1 MTSIICFT
9 SDFGMGDTWVGMCH
23 AVIHRSC
30 PQARIVDLA
39 HDIPPFDIRKA
50 AVVASSG
57 VWQLPDAIHLTV
69 VDPGVGGGRRDL
81 IVVTGSGTILVGPD
95 NGVLIPATW
104 RSGGI
109 AEAYS
114 IVPEHLDFRAP
125 LATFHARDILA
136 PAAAILAC
144 GVQASV
150 IGEPID
156 ITSLT
161 GPPFELYAADGD
173 SLTAEVVDVDRFGS
187 FRLAIPAEEAARR
200 FAIGDR
206 VEVAVG
212 HVLIEAPFGSTFSDV
227 AHGEPVALV
236 DSSGWL
242 TLAVH
247 MGSAAERYG
256 VEPGAVVRCRRTG
269 SRADS

>member
-1 MTSIICFT
+1 MHSIICFT

-57 VWQLPDAIHLTV
+57 VWQLPDALHLAV

-81 IVVTGSGTILVGPD
+81 ILITAGGSTLVGPD
-95 NGVLIPATW
+95 NGVLIPASW
-104 RSGGI
+104 RSGGVI
-109 AEAYS
+109 EAYS

-125 LATFHARDILA
+125 LPTFHARDILA

-150 IGEPID
+150 IGEPVDPDTLAPAPFSLYDAEDDTFAAEVID
-156 ITSLT
+156 I
-161 GPPFELYAADGD
+161 
-173 SLTAEVVDVDRFGS
+173 DRFGS
-187 FRLAIPAEEAARR
+187 FRLAIPAESVAESLVP
-200 FAIGDR
+200 GDWLEI
-206 VEVAVG
+206 VIG
-212 HVLIEAPFGSTFSDV
+212 HVQIDVPFGRTFSDV
-227 AHGEPVALV
+227 DQGAPVALI

-242 TLAVH
+242 TVAVH
-247 MGSAAERYG
+247 MASAAERYG
-256 VEPGAVVRCRRTG
+256 VEPGAVAWVSPIVR
-269 SRADS
+269 

>member
-1 MTSIICFT
+1 MHSIICFT

-57 VWQLPDAIHLTV
+57 VWQLPDALHLAV

-81 IVVTGSGTILVGPD
+81 VLITAGGSTLVGPD
-95 NGVLIPATW
+95 NGVLIPASW
-104 RSGGI
+104 RSGGVV
-109 AEAYS
+109 EAYS

-125 LATFHARDILA
+125 LPTFHARDILA

-150 IGEPID
+150 IGEPLDPDALTPAPFSLFSAEDDILAAEVID
-156 ITSLT
+156 I
-161 GPPFELYAADGD
+161 
-173 SLTAEVVDVDRFGS
+173 DRFGS
-187 FRLAIPAEEAARR
+187 FRMAIPAESATERLVPGARLEI
-200 FAIGDR
+200 AIG
-206 VEVAVG
+206 
-212 HVLIEAPFGSTFSDV
+212 HVQIEAPFGRTFSDV
-227 AHGEPVALV
+227 DQGAPVALI

-242 TLAVH
+242 TVAVH

-256 VEPGAVVRCRRTG
+256 VEPGTVARVRSLLR
-269 SRADS
+269 

>member
-9 SDFGMGDTWVGMCH
+9 SDFGSGDTWVGMCH
-23 AVIHRSC
+23 AVIYRSC
-30 PQARIVDLA
+30 PQARVVDLA
-39 HDIPPFDIRKA
+39 HDIAPFDIRKA

-57 VWQLPDAIHLTV
+57 VWQLPDAIHLAV

-81 IVVTGSGTILVGPD
+81 IIVTRGGAMLVGPD
-95 NGVLIPATW
+95 NGVLVPATW

-150 IGEPID
+150 IGEPLD
-156 ITSLT
+156 LASLA
-161 GPPFELYAADGD
+161 GPPFALYTADGD
-173 SLTAEVVDVDRFGS
+173 ALTAEVIDIDRFGS
-187 FRLAIPAEEAARR
+187 FRVAIPAEEAVQR
-200 FAIGDR
+200 FPIGDR
-206 VEVAVG
+206 IEVAVG
-212 HVLIEAPFGSTFSDV
+212 HALIEAPFGRTFSDV
-227 AHGEPVALV
+227 ARGEPVALV

-256 VEPGAVVRCRRTG
+256 VEPGAVARCRRTG
-269 SRADS
+269 AQVG

>member
-1 MTSIICFT
+1 MNAIICFT

-39 HDIPPFDIRKA
+39 HDIPPFDIRKG

-57 VWQLPDAIHLTV
+57 VWQLPDAIHLAV

-81 IVVTGSGTILVGPD
+81 VLMTRGGSILVGPD
-95 NGVLIPATW
+95 NGVLMPAAW
-104 RSGGI
+104 RAGGV

-125 LATFHARDILA
+125 LPTFHARDILA
-136 PAAAILAC
+136 PTAAILAC

-150 IGEPID
+150 IGEPLD
-156 ITSLT
+156 PADLAAA
-161 GPPFELYAADGD
+161 PFELFHVEEDVLA
-173 SLTAEVVDVDRFGS
+173 AEVIDIDRFGS
-187 FRLAIPAEEAARR
+187 FRIAIPAEEALGHLGT
-200 FAIGDR
+200 GDR
-206 VEVAVG
+206 LEIGIG
-212 HVLIEAPFGSTFSDV
+212 HVQIDAPFGRTFSDV
-227 AHGEPVALV
+227 DEGAPVALI
-236 DSSGWL
+236 DSSGWF
-242 TLAVH
+242 TVAIH

-256 VEPGAVVRCRRTG
+256 VEPGAIARVRSIGR
-269 SRADS
+269 